1 MFERNSSFITRSFLR
16 SVWAQDFD
24 AFKSSDDEAVLLEQL
39 TNWSNRVVRG
49 ETADE
54 AALMRNFFEGIWG
67 YRDTGSAEDHTL
79 YPQHPVPGA
88 GPRGGTGS
96 ADAGLG
102 FFEHEG
108 VPSIMQVACEFK
120 PYGTDLDAPQR
131 GRGDQR
137 SPVEQCLN
145 YLHLAN
151 RPIHGAENVRPR
163 WGIVTDMNEFRLYW
177 YDRGPSQYL
186 QFNIRRTGLFDG
198 LDMLGASDEA
208 RFERF
213 LFQRLFHAD
222 TLLTRSGKPLLE
234 QLINRSWVRAREL
247 EKIFYQ
253 EYRAYREHLYSA
265 LVEANPDFPGTRGRL
280 VRLAQKLLDRAIFIF
295 YCEDMGRAIGF
306 PPQLLRDFLIEQ
318 SRSQYL
324 DADGTTIWQ
333 HLCQLF
339 RAMNDGTAFGD
350 HRINQF
356 NGGLFARDEELEGLA
371 VPNRLFCIRG
381 QGHNEASLYQNRLT
395 LLYLSASYN
404 YAADLAQGLAA
415 TAPDGTDDE
424 AKAAANARKADP
436 ETALGLYTLGHIFE
450 QSITELEML
459 EAEAEGRVSVNK
471 ESKRKTNGVYYTP
484 EWVVERIVREALGGR
499 LTDIKRECGWNVDA
513 FGNAATDNAEAIDA
527 YRERLAQVRVLDPA
541 CGSGAFLITAL
552 KFLLTEW
559 RVMQDLRRRVTGDV
573 MVRDEDE
580 VIRDVLRDNL
590 YGVDINPASVEITRL
605 ALWLHTARGDRP
617 LSSLEEHIRDGNSL
631 IDERFWRGD
640 VRLNLGDAE
649 DRERINTFDW
659 RDHFPEVFDGTP
671 SEGFDVV
678 LGNPPY
684 VKLQNFRKAHPEM
697 AEYLRDGRPDSG
709 FDGYESAK
717 SGSFDLYL
725 PFIEKGIELLR
736 PGGRLG
742 YIAPSVWVM
751 NQYGAKLRELIEEQ
765 RSLDRWLDFR
775 SHQIFEEAT
784 VYTALQFFRKP
795 GDEERPDRV
804 LVAAAPNGIVP
815 DEPWSGNDAA
825 LPWDRLGYGDR
836 WLMLSGAE
844 RDLVDRL
851 DRDCD
856 RLGEDDVSEAVF
868 VGLQTSAD
876 SIYHLERVAPGRYR
890 SAASDG
896 AEVRIEDDI
905 MHPLVSGPEAKRY
918 IAPQT
923 QTYILF
929 PYRQVGESMALI
941 SAAIMEQQYPLAW
954 EYLRTH
960 ESDLRAR
967 ESDKMNDD
975 KNWWGYN
982 YPKNL
987 GKQDGSKLIVAQT
1000 VPRMR
1005 VCLDDVGD
1013 KYLNNVRVNGI
1024 LAGPQTSLG
1033 YLLGTLNGQ
1042 VADWI
1047 FRRIA
1052 KPKDN
1057 QYFEANKQFIEP
1069 LPIPRL
1075 PFEDRDAIGHAALDL
1090 QDLHTRRRDT
1100 LARLAHRL
1108 ANTPSRSRRLD
1119 FIFPAILNPDLR
1131 VEEAPS
1137 NAENARAWAKQ
1148 QYELDIEA
1156 EYMRL
1161 EETLHPDVDLEAE
1174 FNQGEL
1180 RLLADQMP
1188 LVDGIFLDDG
1198 DGPYIAAQWNASV
1211 ADYSLPSRAP
1221 GKALVTKLR
1230 KLIVSDNAA
1239 LRQQVIDL
1247 SFEAANLKRQIDA
1260 AEEAMEERLGVAYG
1274 LTDEEKRLVYRG

>member
-1 MFERNSSFITRSFLR
+1 MFERNPSFITRAFLR
-16 SVWAQDFD
+16 SVWAQDFE
-24 AFKSSDDEAVLLEQL
+24 AFKGSDEETALLDQL

-54 AALMRNFFEGIWG
+54 AALMRNLFEEIWG
-67 YRDTGSAEDHTL
+67 YRDTGRAEDHTL

-108 VPSIMQVACEFK
+108 IPPVMQVACEFK
-120 PYGTDLDAPQR
+120 PYGINLDAPQR

-151 RPIHGAENVRPR
+151 RPMHGAENVRPR
-163 WGIVTDMNEFRLYW
+163 WGVVTDMNEFRLYW

-186 QFNIRRTGLFDG
+186 QFNIRRTSLFDG
-198 LDMLGASDEA
+198 LDMLGNSDEA

-213 LFQRLFHAD
+213 LFQRLFHVD
-222 TLLTRSGKPLLE
+222 TLLTRGGKPLLE
-234 QLINRSWVRAREL
+234 QLISRSWVRAREL
-247 EKIFYQ
+247 EKTFYQ
-253 EYRAYREHLYSA
+253 EYRAYREHLYQS
-265 LVEANPDFPGTRGRL
+265 LVEANPNFPGTRGRL

-333 HLCQLF
+333 HMCQLF
-339 RAMNDGTAFGD
+339 GAMNDGTAFGD

-371 VPNRLFCIRG
+371 VPNRLFCVRG
-381 QGHNEASLYQNRLT
+381 QGHNEASLYQNKLT

-415 TAPDGTDDE
+415 TTPDGTEDE
-424 AKAAANARKADP
+424 AKAAANARKANP

-499 LTDIKRECGWNVDA
+499 LTDLKRECGWTVDA
-513 FGNAATDNAEAIDA
+513 SGNAATDNADAIDA
-527 YRERLAQVRVLDPA
+527 YRERLRQVRVLDPA

-552 KFLLTEW
+552 KYLLTEW
-559 RVMQDLRRRVTGDV
+559 RIMQDLRRRLTSDI

-580 VIRDVLRDNL
+580 VIRDVLRNNL

-640 VRLNLGDAE
+640 LRLDLGDAE

-659 RDHFPEVFDGTP
+659 RENFPEVFDGSP
-671 SEGFDVV
+671 NEGFDVV

-697 AEYLRDGRPDSG
+697 AEYLRNGRPDTG

-717 SGSFDLYL
+717 SGNFDLYL
-725 PFIEKGIELLR
+725 PFIEKGIDLLR

-784 VYTALQFFRKP
+784 VYTALQFFRKSE
-795 GDEERPDRV
+795 DEERSDRV
-804 LVAAAPNGIVP
+804 LVAVAPDGIVP

-825 LPWDRLGYGDR
+825 LPWDRLAYGDR

-844 RDLVDRL
+844 RDLIDRL
-851 DRDCD
+851 DRDCI
-856 RLGEDDVSEAVF
+856 RLGDRSVTDAVYQ
-868 VGLQTSAD
+868 GLITSQD
-876 SIYHLERVAPGRYR
+876 KVYHLERIAPDRYR

-896 AEVRIEDDI
+896 AEVRIEDEI
-905 MHPLVSGPEAKRY
+905 MHPLVSGAEAKRY
-918 IAPQT
+918 IEPEPDT
-923 QTYILF
+923 WILF
-929 PYRQVGESMALI
+929 PYHRRGEEMALF
-941 SAAIMEQQYPLAW
+941 SAGEMEQRFPLAW
-954 EYLRTH
+954 AYLRSH
-960 ESDLRAR
+960 EDTLRAR
-967 ESDKMNDD
+967 ENGAFDD
-975 KNWWGYN
+975 DEWHRFGRTQ
-982 YPKNL
+982 NL
-987 GKQDGSKLIVAQT
+987 DKQDTVKLL
-1000 VPRMR
+1000 VPRL
-1005 VCLDDVGD
+1005 VANLKVSLDEGGEFYLDNVDVG
-1013 KYLNNVRVNGI
+1013 GI
-1024 LAGPQTSLG
+1024 APSADYSPRFLLAA
-1033 YLLGTLNGQ
+1033 LNGQ
-1042 VADWI
+1042 ITNFV
-1047 FRRIA
+1047 FRRIS
-1052 KPKDN
+1052 KPFRGD
-1057 QYFEANKQFIEP
+1057 YLSANKQFIEP
-1069 LPIPRL
+1069 LPIPRVQVDERAVIGNAAVALQHL
-1075 PFEDRDAIGHAALDL
+1075 PT
-1090 QDLHTRRRDT
+1090 QRRDT
-1100 LARLAHRL
+1100 LAHA
-1108 ANTPSRSRRLD
+1108 PSRSRRLD
-1119 FIFPAILNPDLR
+1119 FLFPAILNPDQR
-1131 VEEAPS
+1131 RDDAPATVED
-1137 NAENARAWAKQ
+1137 ARAWARQ

-1156 EYMRL
+1156 EYIRL
-1161 EETLHPDVDLEAE
+1161 EEALHTDVDLQAE
-1174 FNQGEL
+1174 FAEGEL
-1180 RLLADQMP
+1180 RLLADQTP
-1188 LVDGIFLDDG
+1188 IIEGIFLDEDE
-1198 DGPYIAAQWNASV
+1198 GPFIAAQWNAAVNDFSP
-1211 ADYSLPSRAP
+1211 PSRAP
-1221 GKALVTKLR
+1221 GKALATTLR
-1230 KLIVSDNAA
+1230 RLIVTDNAA

-1247 SFEAANLKRQIDA
+1247 SREAANLKGQIDI
-1260 AEEAMEERLGVAYG
+1260 AEQAMEERLATAYR
-1274 LTDEEKRLVYRG
+1274 LTDDERRLVALG

>member
-1 MFERNSSFITRSFLR
+1 MFERNPAFITRAFLR
-16 SVWAQDFD
+16 SVWAQDFE
-24 AFKSSDDEAVLLEQL
+24 AFKNSNEEIALLEQL
-39 TNWSNRVVRG
+39 RNWSDRVVRG

-54 AALMRNFFEGIWG
+54 AALMRNLFEGVWG
-67 YRDTGSAEDHTL
+67 YRYTGGAEDHTL
-79 YPQHPVPGA
+79 YPQYPVPGA
-88 GPRGGTGS
+88 GPRGGTGRV
-96 ADAGLG
+96 DAGLG
-102 FFEHEG
+102 FFFEHEG
-108 VPSIMQVACEFK
+108 IPTVVQVTCEFK
-120 PYGTDLDAPQR
+120 PFGTDLDAPQR

-145 YLHLAN
+145 YLCLAN

-177 YDRGPSQYL
+177 YERGPGQYL
-186 QFNIRRTGLFDG
+186 QFNIRRTDLFDG
-198 LDMLGASDEA
+198 LDMLGDNDDA

-222 TLLTRSGKPLLE
+222 TLLTRGGKPLLE
-234 QLINRSWVRAREL
+234 QMINRSWVRAREL
-247 EKIFYQ
+247 EKTFYQ
-253 EYRAYREHLYSA
+253 EYRAYRERLYQA
-265 LVEANPDFPGTRGRL
+265 LVEANPNFPGTKGRL

-318 SRSQYL
+318 SRNQYL
-324 DADGTTIWQ
+324 DSDGPTIWQ
-333 HLCQLF
+333 HMCQLF
-339 RAMNDGTAFGD
+339 RAMNDGSAFGC
-350 HRINQF
+350 HQINQF

-371 VPNRLFCIRG
+371 VPNRLFCVHG
-381 QGHNEASLYQNRLT
+381 QGNNEASLYQNKLT

-415 TAPDGTDDE
+415 TIPEGTEDE

-499 LTDIKRECGWNVDA
+499 LTDLKRDCGWTVDA
-513 FGNAATDNAEAIDA
+513 FGNAAADSAEAIDA
-527 YRERLAQVRVLDPA
+527 YRERLQQVRVLDPA

-552 KFLLTEW
+552 KYLLTEW

-573 MVRDEDE
+573 MARDEDE

-640 VRLNLGDAE
+640 VRLDLGDAE

-659 RDHFPEVFDGTP
+659 RDNFPEVFDGSPT
-671 SEGFDVV
+671 EGFDVV

-684 VKLQNFRKAHPEM
+684 VKLQNFRKAHSEM

-717 SGSFDLYL
+717 SGNFDLYL
-725 PFIEKGIELLR
+725 PFIEKGIDLLR

-742 YIAPSVWVM
+742 YIAPSVWIM
-751 NQYGAKLRELIEEQ
+751 NKYGAKLRELVEEQ

-795 GDEERPDRV
+795 TQEERPDSI
-804 LVAAAPNGIVP
+804 LVAAAPDGIVP
-815 DEPWSGNDAA
+815 DEPWGGNDAA
-825 LPWDRLGYGDR
+825 LPWTRLAYGDR

-851 DRDCD
+851 DRECN
-856 RLGEDDVSEAVF
+856 RLGDEEVSQAVF

-876 SIYHLERVAPGRYR
+876 SIYHLERIAPGRYR

-896 AEVRIEDDI
+896 AEVRIEDEI
-905 MHPLVSGPEAKRY
+905 MHPLVSGAEAKRY
-918 IAPQT
+918 IDPET
-923 QTYILF
+923 DTWILF
-929 PYRQVGESMALI
+929 PYHRRGKGMALLT
-941 SAAIMEQQYPLAW
+941 ADEMEQRYPLAW
-954 EYLRTH
+954 AYLRSH
-960 ESDLRAR
+960 EGDLRAR
-967 ESDKMNDD
+967 ESGAFDD
-975 KNWWGYN
+975 DDWHRFGRTQ
-982 YPKNL
+982 NL
-987 GKQDGSKLIVAQT
+987 DKQDSTKLLMPRLVANLKAS
-1000 VPRMR
+1000 
-1005 VCLDDVGD
+1005 LDEAGEFYLDNVDVGGVAPSAD
-1013 KYLNNVRVNGI
+1013 YPPGFL
-1024 LAGPQTSLG
+1024 LAM
-1033 YLLGTLNGQ
+1033 LNGQ
-1042 VADWI
+1042 IANFV
-1047 FRRIA
+1047 FRRIS
-1052 KPKDN
+1052 KPFRGD
-1057 QYFEANKQFIEP
+1057 YLSANKQFIEP

-1075 PFEDRDAIGHAALDL
+1075 PGDEREAIGEAAISL
-1090 QDLHTRRRDT
+1090 QNLHTQRRNT
-1100 LARLAHRL
+1100 LTRLQHRL
-1108 ANTPSRSRRLD
+1108 VNAPSRSRRLD
-1119 FIFPAILNPDLR
+1119 FLFPTILSADQRRDDATATIEDPR
-1131 VEEAPS
+1131 V
-1137 NAENARAWAKQ
+1137 WAKQ
-1148 QYELDIEA
+1148 HYDLDIGA
-1156 EYMRL
+1156 EYIRL
-1161 EETLHPDVDLEAE
+1161 EEALHPDVDLEAE
-1174 FNQGEL
+1174 FTDGEV
-1180 RLLADQMP
+1180 RLLADEAP
-1188 LVDGIFLDDG
+1188 IIEGIFLNDDE
-1198 DGPYIAAQWNASV
+1198 GPFIAAQWNAAV
-1211 ADYSLPSRAP
+1211 TDYSFPSRNP
-1221 GKALVTKLR
+1221 GKALVNGLR
-1230 KLIVSDNAA
+1230 KLLVTENAV
-1239 LRQQVIDL
+1239 LKQQVINLSVKASDL
-1247 SFEAANLKRQIDA
+1247 KVQISEAEL
-1260 AEEAMEERLGVAYG
+1260 AMEERLAVAYG
-1274 LTDEEKRLVYRG
+1274 LTEEERRLIAAG

>member
-1 MFERNSSFITRSFLR
+1 MFERNSAFITRVFLR
-16 SVWAQDFD
+16 SVWAQDFEI
-24 AFKSSDDEAVLLEQL
+24 FKDSEEEASLFNQL

-54 AALMRNFFEGIWG
+54 AALMRNILEDIWG
-67 YRDTGSAEDHTL
+67 YRDTGGAENHTL

-102 FFEHEG
+102 YFEHEG
-108 VPSIMQVACEFK
+108 VPPVLQAACEFK

-198 LDMLGASDEA
+198 LDMLGDDDEA

-247 EKIFYQ
+247 ERTFYQ
-253 EYRAYREHLYSA
+253 EYRAYREHLYQA
-265 LVEANPDFPGTRGRL
+265 LVEANPHFTGTRGRL

-324 DADGTTIWQ
+324 DAEGTTIWQ
-333 HLCQLF
+333 HMCQLF

-356 NGGLFARDEELEGLA
+356 NGGLFARDEELEGLT

-381 QGHNEASLYQNRLT
+381 QGHNEASLYQNKLT

-415 TAPDGTDDE
+415 TTPDGTDDE

-499 LTDIKRECGWNVDA
+499 LTDLKRECGWTVDA
-513 FGNAATDNAEAIDA
+513 FGNAATDSADVIDA

-552 KFLLTEW
+552 KYLLTEW

-640 VRLNLGDAE
+640 VRLDLGDAE

-659 RDHFPEVFDGTP
+659 RDHFPEVFDGSST
-671 SEGFDVV
+671 EGFDVV

-725 PFIEKGIELLR
+725 PFIERGIELLR

-751 NQYGAKLRELIEEQ
+751 NKYGAKLRELIEGQ

-784 VYTALQFFRKP
+784 VYTSLQFFRKP
-795 GDEERPDRV
+795 EAEERPDRV
-804 LVAAAPNGIVP
+804 LVAAAPDGIVP
-815 DEPWSGNDAA
+815 DEPWSSNDAA

-856 RLGEDDVSEAVF
+856 RLGDDDVSEAVF

-876 SIYHLERVAPGRYR
+876 NIYHLERIAPGRYR
-890 SAASDG
+890 SAASEG
-896 AEVRIEDDI
+896 TEVRIEDEI

-918 IAPQT
+918 IAPHT

-929 PYRQVGESMALI
+929 PYRPVGTSIALI
-941 SAAIMEQQYPLAW
+941 SEEIMEQQFPLAW
-954 EYLRTH
+954 GYLRSH
-960 ESDLRAR
+960 ERDLRAR
-967 ESDKMNDD
+967 ESNKMDD
-975 KNWWGYN
+975 DENWWGYN

-987 GKQDGSKLIVAQT
+987 GKQDCNKLIVAQT
-1000 VPRMR
+1000 VPGMR
-1005 VCLDDVGD
+1005 VCMDTVGD

-1024 LAGPQTSLG
+1024 LAGPQTSLNF
-1033 YLLGTLNGQ
+1033 LLGTLNGQ
-1042 VADWI
+1042 IADWV

-1075 PFEDRDAIGHAALDL
+1075 PVGERTEIGDAALAL
-1090 QDLHTRRRDT
+1090 QNLHTRRRNT
-1100 LARLAHRL
+1100 LTSLAHRL

-1119 FIFPAILNPDLR
+1119 FIFPAILSADQR
-1131 VEEAPS
+1131 TEDAPR
-1137 NAENARAWAKQ
+1137 NAENTRAWAKN

-1156 EYMRL
+1156 EFIRL
-1161 EETLHPDVDLEAE
+1161 EESLNPDVDLQAE
-1174 FNQGEL
+1174 YSEGEL
-1180 RLLADQMP
+1180 RLLADQVP
-1188 LVDGIFLDDG
+1188 LIEGIFLDD
-1198 DGPYIAAQWNASV
+1198 DEGPFVAAQWNAAV
-1211 ADYSLPSRAP
+1211 ADYSLPSRTP
-1221 GKALVTKLR
+1221 GKTLVGKLR
-1230 KLIVSDNAA
+1230 KLIVTENAA
-1239 LRQQVIDL
+1239 LRRQVVDL
-1247 SFEAANLKRQIDA
+1247 SSEAASLKRQIDI
-1260 AEEAMEERLGVAYG
+1260 AEAAMEESLAAAYG
-1274 LTDEEKRLVYRG
+1274 LTDEERRLVAQG